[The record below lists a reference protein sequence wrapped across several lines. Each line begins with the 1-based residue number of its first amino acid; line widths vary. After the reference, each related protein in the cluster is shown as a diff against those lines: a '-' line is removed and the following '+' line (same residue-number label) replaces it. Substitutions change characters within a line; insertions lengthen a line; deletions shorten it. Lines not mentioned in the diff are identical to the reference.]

1 MLWSNQMRL
10 ITICLWDHP
19 PHILQREMSIKWQL
33 PQSSRE
39 LIIKNSINPVT
50 SRSPRIKNPKVSL
63 EHLTLHHC
71 TKGEKLTNSSKDVK
85 GLRNFILIDVKKKIL
100 FMSLVL
106 LVWKIYS
113 HTYKSTV
120 HSGSSTKEF
129 NYRGSN
135 RSRQVQIFLIPTS
148 SLGFRNQKKLNH
160 SQKGLFLKYINIMK
174 TSDIKGQAT
183 TSFQGM
189 VIMNYWEHCNFQCC
203 TPPTW
208 NNWEFKFF

>member
-1 MLWSNQMRL
+1 
-10 ITICLWDHP
+10 
-19 PHILQREMSIKWQL
+19 MSIKWQL

-85 GLRNFILIDVKKKIL
+85 GLRNFILIDFFKKI
-100 FMSLVL
+100 MSLVL
-106 LVWKIYS
+106 LVWKIYKPYIHVKQS
-113 HTYKSTV
+113 AQWFIHK
-120 HSGSSTKEF
+120 KF
-129 NYRGSN
+129 NYWGSN
-135 RSRQVQIFLIPTS
+135 SRRQVQIFLIPTS

-183 TSFQGM
+183 TSFQGI

-203 TPPTW
+203 THPT
-208 NNWEFKFF
+208 